1 MRSERCII
9 GEPQNNKYCARTEHN
24 SPAMRIVKLQNSID
38 VRRGI
43 EVGRTDPVGVVL
55 HDVLGLGIA
64 PEQISFLDLGGG
76 NDGGEFG
83 GGRVDQYD

>member
-1 MRSERCII
+1 
-9 GEPQNNKYCARTEHN
+9 
-24 SPAMRIVKLQNSID
+24 MRIVKLQNSID

-64 PEQISFLDLGGG
+64 PEQIPFLDLGGG